1 MVSYHT
7 HPAQQRDEKSAARL
21 GLQALVIGANN
32 PPGGKPMGGAALYD
46 ALYATGYHANLNTTR
61 ALQSKTSRV
70 RWACALCSTSG
81 ARTAT
86 Q

>member
-1 MVSYHT
+1 MS
-7 HPAQQRDEKSAARL
+7 SAARL

-61 ALQSKTSRV
+61 ALQSMPPRPAVLCGKYRV
-70 RWACALCSTSG
+70 PYHGTM
-81 ARTAT
+81 
-86 Q
+86 

>member
-1 MVSYHT
+1 MS
-7 HPAQQRDEKSAARL
+7 SAARL

-61 ALQSKTSRV
+61 ALQ
-70 RWACALCSTSG
+70 
-81 ARTAT
+81 TAGDP
-86 Q
+86 

>member
-1 MVSYHT
+1 MS
-7 HPAQQRDEKSAARL
+7 SAARL

-61 ALQSKTSRV
+61 ALHSCR
-70 RWACALCSTSG
+70 
-81 ARTAT
+81 
-86 Q
+86 